1 MEVIYT
7 LNKMTAKKEKTYTKE
22 QVTELLKKQIIDCA
36 DAFQGNNMSEYCAKK
51 KIRET
56 KLVFFEKLKL

>member
-1 MEVIYT
+1 
-7 LNKMTAKKEKTYTKE
+7 MTAKKEKQIFTKE
-22 QVTELLKKQIIDCA
+22 EVIEILQKQIADCA

-56 KLVFFEKLKL
+56 KLVFFEKLN